1 MKKSNVDKILVEQ
14 AKRKK
19 HITEYACLVIFY
31 AIIAFAFLFLH
42 SYTNKDVYIK
52 YNETSDIDYKVY
64 LKDNEFFDEEYLG
77 PNRSYIASLIDYVDT
92 AFYYKISLQDENA
105 DFKYSYLIESEVN
118 VKEKNG
124 TTSLYNYKEVLLNE
138 IVKYSENKS
147 DAYINE
153 KVRINYNK
161 YNDLIKNFLNT
172 YDLDNTT
179 STLTIRMYVN
189 ILGSCEDL
197 DNKNNES
204 VMSIEIPLT
213 TKTMN
218 IEMSN
223 DLIETED
230 NIMACSSSNF
240 KTIVFLLLGIL
251 MSVLTVIIISL
262 LIRYIVVTRTAEDI
276 YQKELKKILNNYH
289 SYIQKINNQFNLSMY
304 QKLKVDTFTDML
316 EIRDTLQ
323 QPILMVENNNKDGVY
338 FIIPSNTKILYTYCL
353 KVSDIKNQM
362 AENMQQKRST
372 GKKIQTT
379 NKKQQKGN
387 K

>member
-19 HITEYACLVIFY
+19 HIIEYACLVVFY
-31 AIIAFAFLFLH
+31 AILALAFLFLH

-52 YNETSDIDYKVY
+52 YNETSDIEYKVY
-64 LKDNEFFDEEYLG
+64 LKENDFFKEKFLG
-77 PNRSYIASLIDYVDT
+77 PNRSYIASLIDYIDT
-92 AFYYKISLQDENA
+92 TFNYKISLQDENA
-105 DFKYSYLIESEVN
+105 DFKYSYFIESEVN

-124 TTSLYNYKEVLLNE
+124 TSSLYNYKETIINE
-138 IVKYSENKS
+138 IVRYSEKKS

-153 KVRINYNK
+153 KVKINYNK
-161 YNDLIKNFLNT
+161 YNELIKKFLST
-172 YDLDNTT
+172 YDLDNTN
-179 STLTIRMYVN
+179 STLTVRMYVN

-197 DNKNNES
+197 DNKSNES

-218 IEMSN
+218 IELSN

-230 NIMACSSSNF
+230 NIMACSNNNF

-251 MSVLTVIIISL
+251 MSVFTIIIIVL
-262 LIRYIVVTRTAEDI
+262 LVRYIVITRTAEDI
-276 YQKELKKILNNYH
+276 YHKELKKILNNYH

-323 QPILMVENNNKDGVY
+323 QPILMVENSSKDGVY

-362 AENMQQKRST
+362 AES
-372 GKKIQTT
+372 
-379 NKKQQKGN
+379 KQQKHTVSNQKQKTIN
-387 K
+387 KKPKSNK

>member
-19 HITEYACLVIFY
+19 HIVEYACLVTFY
-31 AIIAFAFLFLH
+31 ALIAFAFLFLH

-64 LKDNEFFDEEYLG
+64 LKTNDFFSEKFLG
-77 PNRSYIASLIDYVDT
+77 ANRSYIASLIDYVDT
-92 AFYYKISLQDENA
+92 TFNYKISLQDENA
-105 DFKYSYLIESEVN
+105 DFKYSYFIESEVN
-118 VKEKNG
+118 VKEKDG
-124 TTSLYNYKEVLLNE
+124 TNSLYNYKEVVVNE

-153 KVRINYNK
+153 RVRINYNK
-161 YNDLIKNFLNT
+161 YNDLIKNFLST
-172 YDLDNTT
+172 YNLDNTV
-179 STLTIRMYVN
+179 STLTLRMYVN

-197 DNKNNES
+197 DNKSNES

-230 NIMACSSSNF
+230 NIMACSNSNF
-240 KTIVFLLLGIL
+240 KTIVFLFLGIL
-251 MSVLTVIIISL
+251 MSVFTVVIIVL
-262 LIRYIVVTRTAEDI
+262 LIRYIVKTRTAEDI
-276 YQKELKKILNNYH
+276 YHKELKKILNNYH

-304 QKLKVDTFTDML
+304 QKLKVDSFTDML

-323 QPILMVENNNKDGVY
+323 QPILMVENNSKDGVY

-362 AENMQQKRST
+362 YEN
-372 GKKIQTT
+372 
-379 NKKQQKGN
+379 KQQKN
-387 K
+387 TSKQKNSSSKKSSK